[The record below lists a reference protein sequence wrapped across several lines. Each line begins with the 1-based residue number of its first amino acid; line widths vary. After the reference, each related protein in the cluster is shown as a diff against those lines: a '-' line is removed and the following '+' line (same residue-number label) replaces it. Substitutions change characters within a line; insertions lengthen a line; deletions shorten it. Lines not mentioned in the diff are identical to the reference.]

1 MTPIPLPLVDGDTLL
16 LDNSS
21 IEKVTTCPRSAELG
35 LCHKLQGAG
44 DRVAL
49 RFGGIAHK
57 CLEVRYRSGAPM
69 YEQTPTIQQAMIVTA
84 ADEFSRWQPPEDEYR
99 NYDRMVD
106 LIHNYGLQYPF
117 EDFQIPTF
125 PDGKLMVEV
134 PFAYPLGTL
143 EVNCELWIRNPDR
156 SIEKRFVKTIKIIW
170 IGKIDLP
177 YILNGQLFLMDHKT
191 SSMATNMDE
200 FLISHQFY
208 GYAWALEQML
218 SRKVDGVIINRI
230 VCRKPTK
237 TGIPFT
243 FERKYIPIGRG
254 LLAEWKL
261 DCLHIIADF
270 IEGARRGYM
279 PKHTS
284 HCVAKFGTCEFH
296 KICQLDD
303 PAQRAIMLTS
313 GEYTER
319 TWSPLKEQA

>member
-1 MTPIPLPLVDGDTLL
+1 MNSIPLPLVDGDTLL

-21 IEKVTTCPRSAELG
+21 LEKVTTCPRSAELG
-35 LCHKLQGAG
+35 LCLRKQGNT

-57 CLEVRYRSGAPM
+57 CLEARYRAASAM
-69 YEQTPTIQQAMIVTA
+69 YAQSQGVEQVMVAIAQQEYSI
-84 ADEFSRWQPPEDEYR
+84 WQPPEDDYR
-99 NYDRMVD
+99 NFDRMVD
-106 LIHNYGLQYPF
+106 LIHHYGLTYPF
-117 EDFQIPTF
+117 EDFEVIKF
-125 PDGKLMVEV
+125 PDGKPFVEV
-134 PFAYPLGTL
+134 PFAYPLG
-143 EVNCELWIRNPDR
+143 VIDG
-156 SIEKRFVKTIKIIW
+156 IKIVW
-170 IGKIDLP
+170 IGKVDLA
-177 YILNGQLFLMDHKT
+177 YTLNGATFLMDHKT

-218 SRKVDGVIINRI
+218 GRKVDGVIINRI

-243 FERKYIPIGRG
+243 FERKYIPIDRN
-254 LLAEWKL
+254 LLAEWSQ

-270 IEGARRGYM
+270 MESARRGYF
-279 PKHTS
+279 PKHTT

-296 KICQLDD
+296 KVCQLGDKT
-303 PAQRAIMLTS
+303 QREMMLSS
-313 GEYTER
+313 GEFVDR